1 MFDEKSELQVDQ
13 SVDARGLACPLP
25 LLRAKVALNAMSA
38 GQVLY
43 LVATDAGSQRDI
55 TRFAELAGHTLL
67 QARECDGEFHYWLS
81 KAGSQGTGR
90 TQH

>member
-1 MFDEKSELQVDQ
+1 MFDKKSELQVDQ

-25 LLRAKVALNAMSA
+25 LLRAKVALNSMHA

-55 TRFAELAGHTLL
+55 ARFAELAGHTLL
-67 QARECDGEFHYWLS
+67 QTTECDGEFHYWLS
-81 KAGSQGTGR
+81 KAGDGVE
-90 TQH
+90 

>member
-1 MFDEKSELQVDQ
+1 MFDEKSELPVDQ

-25 LLRAKVALNAMSA
+25 LLRAKVALNGMNA

-55 TRFAELAGHTLL
+55 SRFAELAGHALL
-67 QARECDGEFHYWLS
+67 QADEKEGEFHYWLR
-81 KAGSQGTGR
+81 KDGAI
-90 TQH
+90 

>member
-1 MFDEKSELQVDQ
+1 MFDEKSELPVDQ

-25 LLRAKVALNAMSA
+25 LLRAKVALNGMNA

-55 TRFAELAGHTLL
+55 SRFAELAGHSLL
-67 QARECDGEFHYWLS
+67 QAQEREGEFHYWLR
-81 KAGSQGTGR
+81 KGQV
-90 TQH
+90 